1 LNGAVRQLASVTC
14 IYNPHP
20 NLNKQE
26 TSLRLTVL
34 LGVLIALPAL
44 GTDLF
49 VPALPRLAEM
59 LSVDVATAQFT
70 LTTYFVG
77 LGAGM
82 LVWGPLSDRYGRK
95 PVLLV
100 GLATMLAA
108 SLTAAFVDS
117 AGAVAAAR
125 LAQGLSMAS
134 GAVIGRAVVRDL
146 HAHEQAARLLA
157 RMTMVFS
164 VVPLTAPVIGAV
176 ISVGAGWR
184 AIFWCFA
191 LVGAVLIAAAAVG
204 LKETAPLERRSVH
217 PADILRTFRSI
228 LADPRFIA
236 PFLLILCAHVG
247 ILAWVSSSAFV
258 LVRGF
263 GIEPAVYGLAFGAVM
278 LGQICGAWTSSRLV
292 MRLGIPRLLR
302 IGTTTMLAAGT
313 AAAALAWSGVVHW
326 AAVVLPF
333 LAFLF
338 GSALTVPNAM
348 AAAITPFPASAG
360 AAVSLVGAVGF
371 GIGALISTVLGA
383 AFDGTARPMTALAA
397 VGGVGAFVLNRWK
410 ASTP

>member
-1 LNGAVRQLASVTC
+1 LKKREATLG
-14 IYNPHP
+14 
-20 NLNKQE
+20 
-26 TSLRLTVL
+26 LTVL

-49 VPALPRLAEM
+49 VPALPRLADA
-59 LSVDVATAQFT
+59 LSVDVGAAQFT
-70 LTTYFVG
+70 LTTYFAG

-82 LVWGPLSDRYGRK
+82 LVWGPLSDRYGRR
-95 PVLLV
+95 PVLFV

-108 SLTAAFVDS
+108 SLIAAFVDS
-117 AGAVAAAR
+117 AGAVALAR
-125 LAQGLSMAS
+125 LAQGFAMAS

-164 VVPLTAPVIGAV
+164 LVPISAPLIGAL
-176 ISVGAGWR
+176 ISVSAGWR

-191 LVGAVLIAAAAVG
+191 LVGAVLIAAALAG
-204 LKETAPLERRSVH
+204 LSETAPRERTSVH

-228 LADPRFIA
+228 LADPRFVA
-236 PFLLILCAHVG
+236 PFFLVLCAHLG

-263 GIEPAVYGLAFGAVM
+263 GIEPAGYGLAFGAVM
-278 LGQICGAWTSSRLV
+278 LGQICGAWASSRLV
-292 MRLGIPRLLR
+292 VRLGIPRLLR
-302 IGTTTMLAAGT
+302 LGSAAMLAAG
-313 AAAALAWSGVVHW
+313 AAAAVLAWSGVAHW

-333 LAFLF
+333 LGFLF

-348 AAAITPFPASAG
+348 AAAISPFPASAG
-360 AAVSLVGAVGF
+360 ATVSLVGAVGF
-371 GIGALISTVLGA
+371 GIGAVISTALAA
-383 AFDGTARPMTALAA
+383 AFDGTARPMATLAA
-397 VGGVGAFVLNRWK
+397 LGGLGAFLLNRWK

>member
-1 LNGAVRQLASVTC
+1 L
-14 IYNPHP
+14 IP
-20 NLNKQE
+20 QE
-26 TSLRLTVL
+26 PSLRLTVL
-34 LGVLIALPAL
+34 LGVLIALPAM
-44 GTDLF
+44 GTDFF
-49 VPALPRLAEM
+49 VPALPRLAET

-70 LTTYFVG
+70 LTTYFAG

-82 LVWGPLSDRYGRK
+82 LIWGPVSDRYGRK

-108 SLTAAFVDS
+108 SLVATSVDS
-117 AGAVAAAR
+117 AGAVAVAR
-125 LAQGLSMAS
+125 LAQGLAMAS

-164 VVPLTAPVIGAV
+164 VVPLTAPILGAL
-176 ISVGAGWR
+176 ISVSAGWR

-191 LVGAVLIAAAAVG
+191 AVGAVLIVATAAG
-204 LKETAPLERRSVH
+204 LRETAPSERSSVH
-217 PADILRTFRSI
+217 PADILHTFRSI

-236 PFLLILCAHVG
+236 PFFLVLCAHVG

-258 LVRGF
+258 LVRGY
-263 GIEPAVYGLAFGAVM
+263 GIEPAGYGLAFGAVM

-292 MRLGIPRLLR
+292 VRLGIPRLLR
-302 IGTTTMLAAGT
+302 LGTSTMLAAGAS
-313 AAAALAWSGVVHW
+313 AAVLAWSGVTHW
-326 AAVVLPF
+326 AGVVVPF
-333 LAFLF
+333 LGFLF

-348 AAAITPFPASAG
+348 AAAISPFPASAG

-371 GIGALISTVLGA
+371 GVGAVISSALGA
-383 AFDGTARPMTALAA
+383 AFDGSARPMSTLAA
-397 VGGVGAFVLNRWK
+397 VGGVVAFILNRWK
-410 ASTP
+410 ASTR

>member
-1 LNGAVRQLASVTC
+1 
-14 IYNPHP
+14 
-20 NLNKQE
+20 
-26 TSLRLTVL
+26 
-34 LGVLIALPAL
+34 
-44 GTDLF
+44 
-49 VPALPRLAEM
+49 
-59 LSVDVATAQFT
+59 
-70 LTTYFVG
+70 
-77 LGAGM
+77 
-82 LVWGPLSDRYGRK
+82 
-95 PVLLV
+95 
-100 GLATMLAA
+100 
-108 SLTAAFVDS
+108 
-117 AGAVAAAR
+117 
-125 LAQGLSMAS
+125 
-134 GAVIGRAVVRDL
+134 
-146 HAHEQAARLLA
+146 
-157 RMTMVFS
+157 
-164 VVPLTAPVIGAV
+164 
-176 ISVGAGWR
+176 
-184 AIFWCFA
+184 
-191 LVGAVLIAAAAVG
+191 
-204 LKETAPLERRSVH
+204 
-217 PADILRTFRSI
+217 
-228 LADPRFIA
+228 
-236 PFLLILCAHVG
+236 
-247 ILAWVSSSAFV
+247 
-258 LVRGF
+258 
-263 GIEPAVYGLAFGAVM
+263 M

>member
-1 LNGAVRQLASVTC
+1 M
-14 IYNPHP
+14 
-20 NLNKQE
+20 NKRE
-26 TSLRLTVL
+26 TSFALTVL

-49 VPALPRLAEM
+49 VPALPRLADA
-59 LSVDVATAQFT
+59 LSIDVATAQFT
-70 LTTYFVG
+70 LTTYFAG

-95 PVLLV
+95 PVLFV

-108 SLTAAFVDS
+108 SAMAAFVDS
-117 AGAVAAAR
+117 AGAVALAR
-125 LAQGLSMAS
+125 LAQGLAMAS

-164 VVPLTAPVIGAV
+164 VVPLTAPIIGAA

-191 LVGAVLIAAAAVG
+191 AVGAILVVAVAAG
-204 LKETAPLERRSVH
+204 LRETAPSERSSIH
-217 PADILRTFRSI
+217 PADIMHTWVRI

-236 PFLLILCAHVG
+236 PFLLVLCAHLG

-258 LVRGF
+258 LIRGF
-263 GIEPAVYGLAFGAVM
+263 GIEPAGYGLAFGAVM
-278 LGQICGAWTSSRLV
+278 LGQILGAWTSSRLV
-292 MRLGIPRLLR
+292 VRLGIARLLR
-302 IGTTTMLAAGT
+302 LGTAIMLAAGT
-313 AAAALAWSGVVHW
+313 TAAALAWSGVMHW

-333 LAFLF
+333 LGFLF

-348 AAAITPFPASAG
+348 AAAISPFPASAG

-371 GIGALISTVLGA
+371 GVGALISSALGA
-383 AFDGTARPMTALAA
+383 AFDGSARPMATLAA
-397 VGGVGAFVLNRWK
+397 AGGIAAVVLNRWK
-410 ASTP
+410 ASTPS

>member
-1 LNGAVRQLASVTC
+1 
-14 IYNPHP
+14 
-20 NLNKQE
+20 LNKQDP
-26 TSLRLTVL
+26 SLPLTVL

-49 VPALPRLAEM
+49 VPALPRLAET
-59 LSVDVATAQFT
+59 LAVDVVTAQFT
-70 LTTYFVG
+70 LTTYFAG

-82 LVWGPLSDRYGRK
+82 LLWGPLSDRYGRR
-95 PVLLV
+95 PVLFV

-108 SLTAAFVDS
+108 SLMAAFVDS

-125 LAQGLSMAS
+125 LAQGLAMAS

-164 VVPLTAPVIGAV
+164 LVPLTAPVLGALIAV
-176 ISVGAGWR
+176 SAGWR

-191 LVGAVLIAAAAVG
+191 FVGVVLIAAAAAG
-204 LKETAPLERRSVH
+204 LRETAPSERRSVH

-228 LADPRFIA
+228 LADPRFVA
-236 PFLLILCAHVG
+236 PFFLVLCAHLG

-263 GIEPAVYGLAFGAVM
+263 GIEPAGYGLAFGAVM
-278 LGQICGAWTSSRLV
+278 LGQILGAWGSSRLV
-292 MRLGIPRLLR
+292 VRLGIPRLLR
-302 IGTTTMLAAGT
+302 FGTATMLGAGA
-313 AAAALAWSGVVHW
+313 AAAALAWSGVTHW

-333 LAFLF
+333 LGFLL

-348 AAAITPFPASAG
+348 AAAISPFPASAG

-371 GIGALISTVLGA
+371 GVGALVSTALGA
-383 AFDGTARPMTALAA
+383 AFDGTARPMATLAA
-397 VGGVGAFVLNRWK
+397 VGGLAAFILNRWK

>member
-1 LNGAVRQLASVTC
+1 
-14 IYNPHP
+14 
-20 NLNKQE
+20 LNKPE
-26 TSLRLTVL
+26 ASLRLTVL

-49 VPALPRLAEM
+49 VPALPRLAET
-59 LSVDVATAQFT
+59 LSVDVASAQFT
-70 LTTYFVG
+70 LTTYFAG

-108 SLTAAFVDS
+108 SLMAAFADS
-117 AGAVAAAR
+117 AGAVALAR
-125 LAQGLSMAS
+125 LAQGVAMAS

-146 HAHEQAARLLA
+146 HAHEQAARMFA

-164 VVPLTAPVIGAV
+164 LVPLTAPIVGALIV
-176 ISVGAGWR
+176 VGAGWR

-191 LVGAVLIAAAAVG
+191 LVGVLLIAAAAAG
-204 LKETAPLERRSVH
+204 LSETAPDERRSMH
-217 PADILRTFRSI
+217 PASIARTWLEILS
-228 LADPRFIA
+228 DPRFVA
-236 PFLLILCAHVG
+236 PFLLVVCAHLG

-258 LVRGF
+258 LIRGF
-263 GIEPAVYGLAFGAVM
+263 GIEPAAYGLAFGAVM
-278 LGQICGAWTSSRLV
+278 LGQICGAWASSRLV
-292 MRLGIPRLLR
+292 VRLGIPRLLR
-302 IGTTTMLAAGT
+302 LGTATMLAAGT
-313 AAAALAWSGVVHW
+313 AAAALAWSGLVHW

-348 AAAITPFPASAG
+348 AAAISPFPATAG

-371 GIGALISTVLGA
+371 GIGAFISSGLAA
-383 AFDGTARPMTALAA
+383 AFDGSARPMATLAA
-397 VGGVGAFVLNRWK
+397 FGGVAAFILNRWK
-410 ASTP
+410 ASTG